1 MVIEGKRE
9 IRFSGESGSLSCS
22 RDKARRTSRW
32 NEGWRGW
39 AGREEGKGR
48 LKNEPSALGL
58 SNWPHGPAGSWK
70 REGSARSILRDK
82 RAKISGFLRT

>member
-1 MVIEGKRE
+1 MRVREKSVSLVRVAHCLVLE
-9 IRFSGESGSLSCS
+9 IRP
-22 RDKARRTSRW
+22 
-32 NEGWRGW
+32 EGLPDGMRVGGGG

-48 LKNEPSALGL
+48 LKHEPSALGL